1 MIPIYYLIQQLI
13 LLLLTSSTL
22 TAVGSPGL
30 VSHRRVIGEAMSH
43 NRTTKAE
50 RAAMLTQIQRPGVLV
65 NPVFARR
72 LIADIE
78 EREEVA
84 TRGSSVYVALTI

>member
-1 MIPIYYLIQQLI
+1 
-13 LLLLTSSTL
+13 
-22 TAVGSPGL
+22 
-30 VSHRRVIGEAMSH
+30 
-43 NRTTKAE
+43 
-50 RAAMLTQIQRPGVLV
+50 MLTQIQRPGVLV